1 LRLVNGMLD
10 SRTRAAVRR
19 RAQDMA
25 NAKADASFLLCTE
38 SVHSLQMQN
47 TDLLAEPKRVQTL
60 TSYLFRALHHLGQ
73 VIVHAEKAPGE
84 GVGLP

>member
-1 LRLVNGMLD
+1 MRLVNGMLD

-38 SVHSLQMQN
+38 SVHTVQMQN

-60 TSYLFRALHHLGQ
+60 TLYLFRALHHLGH
-73 VIVHAEKAPGE
+73 IIIYADKAPGE